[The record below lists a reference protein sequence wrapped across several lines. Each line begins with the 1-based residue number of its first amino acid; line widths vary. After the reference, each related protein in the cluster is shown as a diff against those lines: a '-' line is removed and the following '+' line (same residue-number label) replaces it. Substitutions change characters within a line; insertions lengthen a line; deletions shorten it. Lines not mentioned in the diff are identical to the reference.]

1 MMKHTGFLGL
11 LGLMLLAV
19 FGCQSP
25 QNSNEIVIGEFA
37 SLTGTTA
44 TFGQSSHRGLQL
56 AIDQINQAGGVLG
69 KKIRLQT
76 EDTQSRP
83 EDAASAVTKLISRDH
98 VVTVIGEVA
107 SSRSLAGAPI
117 CQENRIPMVSPA
129 STNPQVTQKG
139 DYIFRI
145 CYTDPFQAEMLAKFA
160 YRSLGLRQVAILK
173 DVKNDYSIGLS
184 QFFTKTF
191 TELGGHIIA
200 EQAYSEGDTD
210 FKAQL
215 TSLKQKN
222 PQAIFL
228 PGYYSEAAL
237 VIKQARE
244 LNMMMPFLGGDGMDS
259 PKLAEIAGAD
269 ALQNCYYSNHYTN
282 QDTSAVVQNFIK
294 DYNKAYH
301 EIPDAMAAL
310 AYDAGYIVADAIRRA
325 KSTDPSLIRAALAT
339 TKDFMGVTGK
349 VTIDANRN
357 AAKSIVILELVKGL
371 PKYLETIKP

>member
-1 MMKHTGFLGL
+1 M
-11 LGLMLLAV
+11 
-19 FGCQSP
+19 
-25 QNSNEIVIGEFA
+25 
-37 SLTGTTA
+37 
-44 TFGQSSHRGLQL
+44 
-56 AIDQINQAGGVLG
+56 
-69 KKIRLQT
+69 
-76 EDTQSRP
+76 
-83 EDAASAVTKLISRDH
+83 
-98 VVTVIGEVA
+98 
-107 SSRSLAGAPI
+107 
-117 CQENRIPMVSPA
+117 
-129 STNPQVTQKG
+129 
-139 DYIFRI
+139 
-145 CYTDPFQAEMLAKFA
+145 AERRNL
-160 YRSLGLRQVAILK
+160 
-173 DVKNDYSIGLS
+173 
-184 QFFTKTF
+184 
-191 TELGGHIIA
+191 
-200 EQAYSEGDTD
+200 EQ
-210 FKAQL
+210 
-215 TSLKQKN
+215 N

-269 ALQNCYYSNHYTN
+269 ALQNCYYTNHYTN
-282 QDTSAVVQNFIK
+282 QGTSAVVQNFIK